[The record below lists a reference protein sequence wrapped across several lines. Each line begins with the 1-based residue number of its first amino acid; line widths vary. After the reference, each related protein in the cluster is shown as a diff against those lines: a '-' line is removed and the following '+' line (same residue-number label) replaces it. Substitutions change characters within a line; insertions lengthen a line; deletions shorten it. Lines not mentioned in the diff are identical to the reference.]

1 MAVEDQRAAIAYL
14 TQPETHGGVPIERI
28 DTHCSVL
35 VLAGNRAY
43 KLKRAVRFSYLDYST
58 VALRERAC
66 RAELALNRRTAPELY
81 LAVHAIARAPDGTLA
96 FDGPGEVLDWVL
108 VMRRFDESG
117 LFDRLAAAGRLT
129 PALMR
134 DLADHIAEF
143 HARAE
148 IDRDAGG
155 RAGMARVVAGNSEN
169 LALHSPPLDGSSV
182 ARLIERTDRALA
194 SAGALLD
201 RRRLAGRVRLCHGD
215 LHLRNI
221 CLVDGRPTLF
231 DCIEFSR
238 ELAAIDLLYDV
249 AFLLMDLEHRGLRP
263 LGNAVFNRYL
273 DRADDG
279 GEAFAALP
287 LFLSVRAAVR
297 AHVEAAAGAAQA
309 SPRDVAGHEAAS
321 RAYLALASALLD
333 EAPPQLVAVGGFSGT
348 GKSTLAQGL
357 APALG
362 RAPGAR
368 VLRSDV
374 LRKRLMG
381 VTPETRL
388 SPAAYTADVT
398 RRVYAALAEEARTTV
413 VAGQSVVLD
422 AVFAQPE
429 ERAAV
434 AALASEARVPFAGLW
449 LEAAPVVLETRI
461 RGRGKDASDATVEVL
476 RRQLGYDTG
485 NIDWLRV
492 DASGDTAA
500 TLARVQDTLAATAP
514 G

>member
-1 MAVEDQRAAIAYL
+1 MATGDQRAAIAFL
-14 TQPETHGGVPIERI
+14 TRPETHGGAPVERI
-28 DTHCSVL
+28 DTHCSIL
-35 VLAGNRAY
+35 VLAGDRAY
-43 KLKRAVRFSYLDYST
+43 KLKRSVRFSYLDYST

-81 LAVHAIARAPDGTLA
+81 LAVRSIARAPDGRLG

-108 VMRRFDESG
+108 VMRRFDQGG
-117 LFDRLAAAGRLT
+117 LFDRMAAAGRLAPT
-129 PALMR
+129 LMR

-143 HARAE
+143 HAHAE
-148 IDRDAGG
+148 IDHDAGG
-155 RAGMARVVAGNSEN
+155 RAGMARVVAGNAEN
-169 LALHSPPLDGSSV
+169 LALHSPPLDPSSV
-182 ARLIERTDRALA
+182 ARLVERTDRVLA
-194 SAGALLD
+194 SVGALLD
-201 RRRLAGRVRLCHGD
+201 RRRLAGQVRLCHGD

-249 AFLLMDLEHRGLRP
+249 AFLLMDLEHRGLRA
-263 LGNAVFNRYL
+263 LGNAVLNRYL
-273 DRADDG
+273 DRAGDG

-287 LFLSVRAAVR
+287 LFLSARAAVR

-309 SPRDVAGHEAAS
+309 SPGDVAGHELAA
-321 RAYLALASALLD
+321 RAYLALAWALLQGT
-333 EAPPQLVAVGGFSGT
+333 PPQIIAVGGFSGT

-381 VTPETRL
+381 VAPETRL
-388 SPAAYTADVT
+388 SPAGYAADVT
-398 RRVYAALAEEARTTV
+398 RRVYAALAEEARATV
-413 VAGQSVVLD
+413 AAGQSVVLD
-422 AVFAQPE
+422 AVFAQPS
-429 ERAAV
+429 ERAAI
-434 AALASEARVPFAGLW
+434 AALASEAQVPFTGFW
-449 LEAAPVVLETRI
+449 LEAAPGALEARI
-461 RGRGKDASDATVEVL
+461 RDRGKDASDATIDVL

-485 NIDWLRV
+485 TIDWRRL
-492 DASGDTAA
+492 DASGEAGA
-500 TLARVQDTLAATAP
+500 TLARAQAVLAATAS